1 MSRLTKVCDKRGKVA
16 ITVDHGVIAHRID
29 FVLTFL
35 VDKITMPVPKIA
47 GSITAVTDAVQAR
60 RVACIGTTNRC
71 NNFAL
76 WPVELKP

>member
-1 MSRLTKVCDKRGKVA
+1 MSRLTRVCDKRGKVA
-16 ITVDHGVIAHRID
+16 ITVDHGVIAHRLD

-60 RVACIGTTNRC
+60 CVACTGTTYCCDNS
-71 NNFAL
+71 AL
-76 WPVELKP
+76 RPVKLKP